1 MLTPFMKYV
10 FEGRVVRRGA
20 DLRRYTF
27 QEIQEKIFLTF
38 LTLSLLK
45 NFKETRNWVKQYAS
59 STLTYGDFN
68 IIRASAN
75 DLHNML
81 AVVDGVKDITQ
92 KLANSKQAEILR
104 QRNILPTLAVKR
116 YLRTLDKDYQFLSKL
131 ESSLNINNNDYRNLR
146 IAISDYL
153 NLNNSRKKIVV
164 TRLLQA
170 VRNKLS
176 GTDISKKLEEFGQK
190 QKLELKN
197 VVDAEVNVDRAS
209 MTPDELNAYRILV
222 GASNVRRAKMAYD
235 LARSG
240 KGIPGPVSSAYFPI
254 MKSISDIAEGGYT
267 FVKLFQSIVD
277 RAKKSKK

>member
-1 MLTPFMKYV
+1 MLAPFMKYV

-38 LTLSLLK
+38 LALSLLK
-45 NFKETRNWVKQYAS
+45 NFKETRNWVKQYTS

-68 IIRASAN
+68 LIRSSAN

-92 KLANSKQAEILR
+92 KLANPKQAAVLR
-104 QRNILPTLAVKR
+104 QRNIIPTLAVKR
-116 YLRTLDKDYQFLSKL
+116 YLRTLDDDYQFLNKL
-131 ESSLNINNNDYRNLR
+131 EKSLNVSNNDYRNLR

-153 NLNNSRKKIVV
+153 NLNSSRRKIVV

-176 GTDISKKLEEFGQK
+176 GTDVSRKVEEFSQK
-190 QKLELKN
+190 QKLELSN
-197 VVDAEVNVDRAS
+197 VVDAEVNVDRVS
-209 MTPDELNAYRILV
+209 MTPEELNAYRILA

-235 LARSG
+235 LARTG
-240 KGIPGPVSSAYFPI
+240 KGIPGPVASAYFPI
-254 MKSISDIAEGGYT
+254 MKSVNDLAEGGYT
-267 FVKLFQSIVD
+267 FIKLFQSIVD

>member
-1 MLTPFMKYV
+1 MLAPFMKYV

-38 LTLSLLK
+38 LALSLLK
-45 NFKETRNWVKQYAS
+45 NFKETRNWVKQYTS

-68 IIRASAN
+68 LIRSSAN

-92 KLANSKQAEILR
+92 KLANPKQAAVLR
-104 QRNILPTLAVKR
+104 QRNIIPTLAVKR
-116 YLRTLDKDYQFLSKL
+116 YLRTLDDDYQFLNKL
-131 ESSLNINNNDYRNLR
+131 EKSLNVSNNDYRNLR

-153 NLNNSRKKIVV
+153 NLNSSRKKIVV

-176 GTDISKKLEEFGQK
+176 GTDVSRKVEEFSQK
-190 QKLELKN
+190 QKLELSN
-197 VVDAEVNVDRAS
+197 VVDAEVNVDRVS
-209 MTPDELNAYRILV
+209 MTPEELNAYRILA

-235 LARSG
+235 LARTG
-240 KGIPGPVSSAYFPI
+240 KGIPGPVASAYFPI
-254 MKSISDIAEGGYT
+254 MKSVNDLAEGGYT
-267 FVKLFQSIVD
+267 FIKLFQSIVD
-277 RAKKSKK
+277 RAKKNKK

>member
-1 MLTPFMKYV
+1 MLAPFMKYV

-38 LTLSLLK
+38 LALSLLK
-45 NFKETRNWVKQYAS
+45 NFKETRNWVKQYTS

-68 IIRASAN
+68 LIRSSAN

-92 KLANSKQAEILR
+92 KLANSKQAAVLR
-104 QRNILPTLAVKR
+104 QRNIIPTLAVKR
-116 YLRTLDKDYQFLSKL
+116 YLRTLDDDYQFLNKL
-131 ESSLNINNNDYRNLR
+131 EKSLNVSNNDYRNLR

-153 NLNNSRKKIVV
+153 NLNSSRKKIVV

-176 GTDISKKLEEFGQK
+176 GTDVSRKVEEFSQK
-190 QKLELKN
+190 QKLELSN
-197 VVDAEVNVDRAS
+197 VVDAEVNVDRVS
-209 MTPDELNAYRILV
+209 MTPEELNAYRILA

-235 LARSG
+235 LARTG
-240 KGIPGPVSSAYFPI
+240 KGIPGPVASAYFPI
-254 MKSISDIAEGGYT
+254 MKSVNDLAEGGYT
-267 FVKLFQSIVD
+267 FIKLFQSIVD
-277 RAKKSKK
+277 RAKKNKK